1 MSTENHGLKFVL
13 DTSGIAR
20 GVKQYESAVE
30 GIFASLDKFED
41 HVVNTMKGVAKA
53 ASNKK
58 DIGKF
63 VAGFKQLG
71 DIKVDAK
78 AAGRISALSAAM
90 GGFKAPSAAQIAN
103 SKKFFSALGG
113 LPDLTQAYK
122 SVAGINGLAA
132 SMAGFKAP
140 SSAMSKRIREF
151 GKAVEAAAPGL
162 SKLKGISGISGV
174 ANELATISMA
184 LSGLKVPSK
193 SHVTNLLG
201 IANALRAFNFANL
214 QGATGLYSFLSVLS
228 RFKAPSMSQVKNLQ
242 AFITAV
248 SNLTIPR
255 NGSQVAKVLHDI
267 AAAAAAASGKL
278 GGFKATLG
286 GFPSS
291 FNSFSNGA
299 RSASISMMGL
309 QNAFSGT
316 FQIGSA
322 LRTLLGSLTI
332 GELGRNFFQA
342 TNSAMTF
349 SAGMGVISK
358 ATGFA
363 DQQLKYIN
371 TTANNFGQDMLG
383 AEEGF
388 MKFAISA
395 NKAGA
400 SVGQT
405 KNIYE
410 GFSTAMTVLGTSAD
424 RQKDVF
430 LALQQ
435 VMNKGYLGSE
445 ELMQQIN
452 EHMPGAIGYLREE
465 TKRLGVDLQ
474 DALEDKMLN
483 GTQALL
489 FLAKKYRDEF
499 GPSLEEALER
509 PNTQMQILK
518 NNVNSLYQAIGK
530 NGANK
535 AFAGFLAKLNSYLNP
550 EDLDRYATIVGGKL
564 ASAMD
569 WLGQKLDYVYQ
580 NWDKI
585 KGPLGTTLSLL
596 GKWMVISGSL
606 QIGKALVAP
615 LWGGYQAASALIPK
629 MGQLLTLMK
638 AMTTMSIVTP
648 LASGGGAALT
658 GGFATALAGIN
669 KLKMAMATLRSVGVW
684 NTIKAGLAS
693 LSGPLSGVTG
703 AVMGLAGSIVT
714 GLTGA
719 WAIAGVAAKDANV
732 QMASDNYTTGE
743 IIKGIWLT
751 MGESVSGMWSKVS
764 KFLTDSVNW
773 VAQNFG
779 VSFSGIGEFAAK
791 TAFML
796 SYAFTTA
803 FEGIIRGVIG
813 VGSAVKTTLTTAF
826 SAVTKAKN
834 GDWSGAAGDAL
845 SVVTGRDA
853 GQGFEGAFAG
863 YGKKWTG
870 DGVRE
875 AWGNLGRGA
884 GAVSGWL
891 GDMGAKGRAANE
903 PPALPKLGE
912 DAGTRDI
919 ASLYAEGNA
928 ADQYDPN
935 GLLQKPKEKPG
946 KKKKGPKA
954 KTPEQLYKAEET
966 YLNKL
971 AAKADDIMKRF
982 AEDDPIAKLT
992 SDYVTDVTEQAQR
1005 LLTNDAFKKWK
1016 DGLQADAKDGVIAVT
1031 GLSAALKG
1039 TGVQQDV
1046 LAELSKR
1053 YGISVD
1059 DLTAKLNAQETAY
1072 QRNIAKQKEEMTF
1085 GATMLKT
1092 MQAESRMMLLSN
1104 RDQEVAAKLL
1114 EEVNRFKEKGW
1125 EITQKQID
1133 ATRQQIDAQVKLNE
1147 TMARQ
1152 KAFFDNNGVRNYV
1165 NDTRTLGEAVNDM
1178 DRNALQ
1184 NLEDTLHTLGT
1195 TGKLSFKSLID
1206 GMQSD
1211 IIRFAAQDITKSL
1224 VGRLFSNGE
1233 LEGGT
1238 PSIMGGLMKT
1248 MGFGDYQKDGVSG
1261 PKLGESYANPMYVWS
1276 VNADGTLQVGGKAG
1290 AGSVIQQGIK
1300 ALSGTAAN
1308 DNAPYGANPL
1318 GLSVDGVAEA
1328 MNSEITSGITG
1339 SAQTMQSSFGGVIQ
1353 GLGGMMGNIFGS
1365 IGNMLQSLIGGGAG
1379 GAGGGAGGGL
1389 GSLLG
1394 GGGAGGAGGLGGG
1407 LAGAGIGSMAGGLLG
1422 SLFGKKGKKWG
1433 SILGGVAGAAF
1444 GLGMFKEGGL
1454 TSSPVARGSMSASA
1468 FVNAP
1473 HYKEGTANTSG
1484 GIPAILHDNEAVI
1497 PLSRGRAVPV
1507 EVNGGSGGSGGNT
1520 QVINQNFNISTPN
1533 ADSFRRSKQQIGTQ
1547 MYVSSARAHRRN
1559 AGG

>member
-30 GIFASLDKFED
+30 GIFASLDKFEE
-41 HVVNTMKGVAKA
+41 HVVKTMKGVAKA
-53 ASNKK
+53 ASNKN
-58 DIGKF
+58 DINKF
-63 VAGFKQLG
+63 VGSFKALG
-71 DIKVDAK
+71 NIKIDSK
-78 AAGRISALSAAM
+78 AANRISTLSAAM
-90 GGFKAPSAAQIAN
+90 GGFKAPTAAQIAN
-103 SKKFFSALGG
+103 TKKFFTTLGG
-113 LPDLTQAYK
+113 LPDLGAAFR
-122 SVAGINGLAA
+122 SINNIANLN
-132 SMAGFKAP
+132 MALDRFKAP
-140 SSAMSKRIREF
+140 SPAQSKNLRAFGSAIT
-151 GKAVEAAAPGL
+151 AAAPGFAAL
-162 SKLKGISGISGV
+162 RNITGISGI
-174 ANELATISMA
+174 ANELATISIA
-184 LSGLKVPSK
+184 LSGLKVPAK
-193 SHVTNLLG
+193 AHVANLSG
-201 IANALRAFNFANL
+201 MAKALRGFNFSNL
-214 QGATGLYSFLSVLS
+214 SGAGQLGPILGMITSF
-228 RFKAPSMSQVKNLQ
+228 RAPTAGQIKNLQ
-242 AFITAV
+242 SFINAV
-248 SNLTIPR
+248 GNLKVPSNASALSKYLSEIARASALANSSLGGLRSNL
-255 NGSQVAKVLHDI
+255 GS
-267 AAAAAAASGKL
+267 L
-278 GGFKATLG
+278 GGGLRGTGNA
-286 GFPSS
+286 
-291 FNSFSNGA
+291 A
-299 RSASISMMGL
+299 RGASIQMMGL

-316 FQIGSA
+316 FQVGSA

-332 GELGRNFFQA
+332 GELGRKFFDA
-342 TNSAMTF
+342 TNAAESF
-349 SAGMGVISK
+349 RAGMSVISK
-358 ATGFA
+358 EAGFA
-363 DQQLKYIN
+363 NLQLGYIN
-371 TTANNFGQDMLG
+371 ETANRLG
-383 AEEGF
+383 VSLRAAQEGF
-388 MKFAISA
+388 TKFSISA
-395 NKAGA
+395 DKAGA
-400 SVGQT
+400 SVGFSRDT
-405 KNIYE
+405 FE

-424 RQKDVF
+424 RQKDVW

-435 VMNKGYLGSE
+435 MMSKGYASSE
-445 ELMQQIN
+445 EINQQLN
-452 EHMPGAIGYLREE
+452 EQLPGALGYLREMLKG
-465 TKRLGVDLQ
+465 TGKV
-474 DALEDKMLN
+474 LEDELKNKTLDAEK
-483 GTQALL
+483 TIA
-489 FLAKKYRDEF
+489 FLAKKYEQDF
-499 GPSLEEALER
+499 GPAMAAALQK
-509 PNTQMQILK
+509 PGAQMTILQ
-518 NNVNSLYQAIGK
+518 NNIDMLFQKIGDS
-530 NGANK
+530 GATK
-535 AFAGFLAKLNSYLNP
+535 AFANLLTTFNAA
-550 EDLDRYATIVGGKL
+550 LDPKAVNDFATGVGEGL
-564 ASAMD
+564 ASAVNKAAEAFN
-569 WLGQKLDYVYQ
+569 WLRE
-580 NWDKI
+580 NWDSI
-585 KGPLGTTLSLL
+585 KGPLATTLTLL
-596 GKWMVISGSL
+596 GKWMVLSGGL
-606 QIGKALVAP
+606 QIGKAIVSP
-615 LWGGYQAASALIPK
+615 LIAAYGAITTFGGALNRGQAA
-629 MGQLLTLMK
+629 
-638 AMTTMSIVTP
+638 
-648 LASGGGAALT
+648 LASFSAA
-658 GGFATALAGIN
+658 N
-669 KLKMAMATLRSVGVW
+669 RSS
-684 NTIKAGLAS
+684 TAGLGFFRTATTTAVNG
-693 LSGPLSGVTG
+693 LYGLKG
-703 AVMGLAGSIVT
+703 AVG
-714 GLTGA
+714 
-719 WAIAGVAAKDANV
+719 
-732 QMASDNYTTGE
+732 
-743 IIKGIWLT
+743 
-751 MGESVSGMWSKVS
+751 
-764 KFLTDSVNW
+764 
-773 VAQNFG
+773 
-779 VSFSGIGEFAAK
+779 
-791 TAFML
+791 
-796 SYAFTTA
+796 
-803 FEGIIRGVIG
+803 GVIG
-813 VGSAVKTTLTTAF
+813 AMGGPLGIALTAAAIGFASVSSRLMDVSSNLANVNPLINSTNALLDTLGL
-826 SAVTKAKN
+826 N
-834 GDWSGAAGDAL
+834 GVGAAGAAK
-845 SVVTGRDA
+845 SVGAESAAAQSPIR
-853 GQGFEGAFAG
+853 AFAG
-863 YGKKWTG
+863 E
-870 DGVRE
+870 V
-875 AWGNLGRGA
+875 
-884 GAVSGWL
+884 
-891 GDMGAKGRAANE
+891 
-903 PPALPKLGE
+903 
-912 DAGTRDI
+912 
-919 ASLYAEGNA
+919 GNA
-928 ADQYDPN
+928 ADQLYRMAAAQRVAN
-935 GLLQKPKEKPG
+935 IEALKGKLQKLKEQRDESFTFTDAGQRKKQQNINSVGSFLSTMKNGAAMLTDRVLWNGANIAKSEQSVGALNDQIMKTSRALTDYVAKPMETEVNGGMRRIVAPDGSGERPDDPKIKP
-946 KKKKGPKA
+946 KKGPKGPKA

-1016 DGLQADAKDGVIAVT
+1016 EGLQADAKDGVIAVT

-1059 DLTAKLNAQETAY
+1059 DLTAKLNAQEAAY
-1072 QRNIAKQKEEMTF
+1072 QRNVAKQKEEMTF

-1184 NLEDTLHTLGT
+1184 GLEDTLHTLGT

-1290 AGSVIQQGIK
+1290 TGTVADAFK

-1328 MNSEITSGITG
+1328 MNSEITTGITG

-1394 GGGAGGAGGLGGG
+1394 GGGAGGLGGG

-1507 EVNGGSGGSGGNT
+1507 EVNGGSGGSGGST